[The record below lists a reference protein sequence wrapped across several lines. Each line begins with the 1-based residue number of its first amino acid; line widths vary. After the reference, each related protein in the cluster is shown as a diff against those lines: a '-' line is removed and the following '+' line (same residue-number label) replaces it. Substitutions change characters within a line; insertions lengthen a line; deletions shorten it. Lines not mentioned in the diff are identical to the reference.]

1 MREWQRGADHRSM
14 QEHCVVLS
22 LLPGRGES
30 ARDFMRQLAA
40 GRRAEQERSE
50 RRVGIGGARWYL
62 GQVAEG
68 ELLIGMIASGDLA
81 RALGL
86 LSVSMDPHDL
96 WFKRHLAAITGVDL
110 NESRYLEPALEL
122 TAPRSDPH
130 EPRESRETAS
140 RPTPGPLAALVAPGE
155 S

>member
-1 MREWQRGADHRSM
+1 MRGWPRGVDHRCM

-50 RRVGIGGARWYL
+50 RRVGIAGVRWYL

-68 ELLIGMIASGDLA
+68 ELLIGMIDSGDLA
-81 RALGL
+81 RAFGL

-96 WFKRHLAAITGVDL
+96 WFKRQLAAVTGVDL
-110 NESRYLEPALEL
+110 NESPHLVLAEEL
-122 TAPRSDPH
+122 GRPEAQ
-130 EPRESRETAS
+130 SRELRDRPSQRQSAGPVLALAS
-140 RPTPGPLAALVAPGE
+140 PAEA
-155 S
+155 

>member
-1 MREWQRGADHRSM
+1 M
-14 QEHCVVLS
+14 QEHCVVLP

-68 ELLIGMIASGDLA
+68 ELLIGMINSGDLA
-81 RALGL
+81 RAFGL

-96 WFKRHLAAITGVDL
+96 WFKRRFAAVTGVDL
-110 NESRYLEPALEL
+110 NDSPYLQPALEL
-122 TAPRSDPH
+122 TAQPS
-130 EPRESRETAS
+130 ESHDARDARDTSSGRQSTA
-140 RPTPGPLAALVAPGE
+140 PLAAMVAPAE

>member
-1 MREWQRGADHRSM
+1 MRPRHLVADHRCM
-14 QEHCVVLS
+14 QEHCVVLP

-68 ELLIGMIASGDLA
+68 ELLIGMITSGDLA

-96 WFKRHLAAITGVDL
+96 WFKRHLAAVTGIDL
-110 NESRYLEPALEL
+110 NETPYLEPAVDLARPVVE
-122 TAPRSDPH
+122 AH
-130 EPRESRETAS
+130 EPRDTS
-140 RPTPGPLAALVAPGE
+140 TPRQPVGPLAARVVPAEG
-155 S
+155 

>member
-1 MREWQRGADHRSM
+1 MRPRHLVIDHGCM
-14 QEHCVVLS
+14 QEHCVVLP

-68 ELLIGMIASGDLA
+68 ELLIGMITSGDLA
-81 RALGL
+81 RAFGL

-96 WFKRHLAAITGVDL
+96 WFKRHLAAVTGVDL
-110 NESRYLEPALEL
+110 NESPRLEPAVEL
-122 TAPRSDPH
+122 ARPAAHSPELREASSPRQPV
-130 EPRESRETAS
+130 
-140 RPTPGPLAALVAPGE
+140 GPLAAMVSPAEG
-155 S
+155 

>member
-1 MREWQRGADHRSM
+1 MRGWPRGVDHRCM

-68 ELLIGMIASGDLA
+68 ELLIGMIDSGDLA
-81 RALGL
+81 RAFGL

-96 WFKRHLAAITGVDL
+96 WFKRQLAAVTGVDL
-110 NESRYLEPALEL
+110 NESPHLVPAEEL
-122 TAPRSDPH
+122 GRPEAQ
-130 EPRESRETAS
+130 SRELRD
-140 RPTPGPLAALVAPGE
+140 RPTQRQSAGPVLALASPAE
-155 S
+155 A

>member
-1 MREWQRGADHRSM
+1 M
-14 QEHCVVLS
+14 QEYCVVLP

-30 ARDFMRQLAA
+30 ARGFMRELAD

-68 ELLIGMIASGDLA
+68 ELLVGLIDSGDLA

-96 WFKRHLAAITGVDL
+96 WFKRQLGAVTGIDL
-110 NESRYLEPALEL
+110 NDSPHLPVAQAVSGPAGDSRGHHDSS
-122 TAPRSDPH
+122 TPRQPV
-130 EPRESRETAS
+130 
-140 RPTPGPLAALVAPGE
+140 GPLGVMISPAEG
-155 S
+155 

>member
-1 MREWQRGADHRSM
+1 M

-30 ARDFMRQLAA
+30 ARDFMRQLAG

-50 RRVGIGGARWYL
+50 RRVGIGEARWYL
-62 GQVAEG
+62 GRVAGG
-68 ELLIGMIASGDLA
+68 ELLIGVIDSGDLA

-96 WFKRHLAAITGVDL
+96 WFKRQLAAVTGVDL
-110 NESRYLEPALEL
+110 NESPRLEPAQEL
-122 TAPRSDPH
+122 TASRSQSPDSH
-130 EPRESRETAS
+130 APRERSSA
-140 RPTPGPLAALVAPGE
+140 RPTPGALVAMVAPGE

>member
-1 MREWQRGADHRSM
+1 M
-14 QEHCVVLS
+14 QEHCVVLP

-68 ELLIGMIASGDLA
+68 ELLIGMISSGDLA
-81 RALGL
+81 RAFGL

-96 WFKRHLAAITGVDL
+96 WFKRHLAVVTGVDL
-110 NESRYLEPALEL
+110 NETPHVEPAMEL
-122 TAPRSDPH
+122 ARPPADSR
-130 EPRESRETAS
+130 EPRESAS
-140 RPTPGPLAALVAPGE
+140 PRQPAGRLAAMVPAEG
-155 S
+155 

>member
-1 MREWQRGADHRSM
+1 MRPRNRLLDHRRM
-14 QEHCVVLS
+14 QEHCVVLP

-68 ELLIGMIASGDLA
+68 ELLIGMITSGDLA
-81 RALGL
+81 RAFGL

-96 WFKRHLAAITGVDL
+96 WFKRHLAAVTGVDL
-110 NESRYLEPALEL
+110 NESPHFEPAVEL
-122 TAPRSDPH
+122 TRPVVESHELREPSKPRQPV
-130 EPRESRETAS
+130 
-140 RPTPGPLAALVAPGE
+140 GPLAAMVSPAEG
-155 S
+155 